1 MNQHSKQLG
10 ADCRKRAAAKWG
22 PGWRMLS
29 EEQQRGAI
37 ALEVVSVVL
46 SLAKGDNEQVR
57 HLQDVSQSAL
67 YPE

>member
-1 MNQHSKQLG
+1 MNKHSKQLG

-22 PGWRMLS
+22 LGWRMLS

-46 SLAKGDNEQVR
+46 SISARDNEQVT
-57 HLQDVSQSAL
+57 HLQDVAQSAL
-67 YPE
+67 YP